1 MAGDSL
7 LSGGVPDPVLEESLE
22 SGRIIPDVVPCLD
35 LKVKA
40 RFALAGRP
48 IVCGEQRA
56 LQHSQA
62 GLQFVIDPE
71 GASGKGQMYSVV
83 VVDPDVPLG
92 LGPILHYAAVNV
104 SARGGELGA
113 SGMGAAA
120 VLQQWE
126 PPAPPARTGLH
137 RYVILVYRQP
147 GPVNFVEAKLSITKF
162 MFDLE
167 EWTGKLRLG
176 DPVAASY
183 FTCEYEPGC
192 HASCLLSALC
202 CAFCCW
208 TTPSRDFHRRARESG
223 GNTGAAPPRARRGG
237 APDESVHMA

>member
-1 MAGDSL
+1 MQARHGCGWRPAPRVPRRLSL
-7 LSGGVPDPVLEESLE
+7 
-22 SGRIIPDVVPCLD
+22 
-35 LKVKA
+35 
-40 RFALAGRP
+40 
-48 IVCGEQRA
+48 
-56 LQHSQA
+56 
-62 GLQFVIDPE
+62 
-71 GASGKGQMYSVV
+71 
-83 VVDPDVPLG
+83 
-92 LGPILHYAAVNV
+92 
-104 SARGGELGA
+104 
-113 SGMGAAA
+113 GAAA
-120 VLQQWE
+120 PRALARARVPCAAANCCLLQEE
-126 PPAPPARTGLH
+126 PRPRCAPAVAR